1 MFSNLTTS
9 NSSNIANNFSNITT
23 EGREAKLPLEVS
35 VLMTVIVKSIT
46 CPFTVLLN
54 VLVIMAV
61 KRRPRLRSNANILLA
76 CLAVTDAATGLTA
89 QPRSNRNNAGQ
100 PVASIT
106 TEGREA
112 KLPLEVSVLMTVI
125 VNSITCPFTVLLNV
139 LVIMAVKRR
148 PRLRSKAN
156 ILLACL
162 AATDAATGLTAQP
175 SFILWFSAQLL
186 GVKNLVPFR
195 VIHNFFMRSLSVCS
209 CLHLMLVTC
218 ERLIAI
224 KFTMKYIYIVNTQK
238 LKVAVI
244 FCWIFCIFCE
254 IPRKIRYT
262 AKAADFMIALVVISC
277 ILFVASSYVILYRET
292 LRHQKK
298 IKTQQLPQEEAE
310 RFAKESKALKTTV
323 LVVFSVTIC
332 YLPLFFVFSS
342 FVKGL
347 PEIVYSPPM
356 VRTLAML
363 NSFLNP
369 LIYCWRQKE
378 MRKFVFRIRN
388 QAVNP
393 AN

>member
-1 MFSNLTTS
+1 MFFNLTTL
-9 NSSNIANNFSNITT
+9 NSSNITNNFSNITT
-23 EGREAKLPLEVS
+23 EGSEAKLPFEVS
-35 VLMTVIVKSIT
+35 
-46 CPFTVLLN
+46 
-54 VLVIMAV
+54 LVIT
-61 KRRPRLRSNANILLA
+61 I
-76 CLAVTDAATGLTA
+76 
-89 QPRSNRNNAGQ
+89 
-100 PVASIT
+100 
-106 TEGREA
+106 
-112 KLPLEVSVLMTVI
+112 I

-148 PRLRSKAN
+148 PRLQSNAN

-162 AATDAATGLTAQP
+162 AATDASTGLTAQP

-186 GVKNLVPFR
+186 GVKNLAPFR

-224 KFTMKYIYIVNTQK
+224 KFPLNYENIVTKQR

-244 FCWIFCIFCE
+244 YCWIFSVFCE
-254 IPRKIRYT
+254 ILRRFRST
-262 AKAADFMIALVVISC
+262 VKAADVLIALALISC
-277 ILFVASSYVILYRET
+277 ILFVSSSYVILYRET

-298 IKTQQLPQEEAE
+298 IKAQQLPQEEVE
-310 RFAKESKALKTTV
+310 RFAKERKAFKTTV
-323 LVVFSVTIC
+323 LVVCSVAIC
-332 YLPLFFVFSS
+332 YLPMSFIFAS
-342 FVKGL
+342 FVK
-347 PEIVYSPPM
+347 EIKIVYAPPM
-356 VRTLAML
+356 VRTLAMS

>member
-1 MFSNLTTS
+1 MSNLTTS
-9 NSSNIANNFSNITT
+9 NSSNITNNFSNITT

-35 VLMTVIVKSIT
+35 VLMTVII
-46 CPFTVLLN
+46 
-54 VLVIMAV
+54 
-61 KRRPRLRSNANILLA
+61 
-76 CLAVTDAATGLTA
+76 
-89 QPRSNRNNAGQ
+89 
-100 PVASIT
+100 
-106 TEGREA
+106 
-112 KLPLEVSVLMTVI
+112 
-125 VNSITCPFTVLLNV
+125 NSITCPFTVLLNV
-139 LVIMAVKRR
+139 LVMMAVKRR

-224 KFTMKYIYIVNTQK
+224 KFTMKYVYIVNTQK

-244 FCWIFCIFCE
+244 CGWIFSIFCE
-254 IPRKIRYT
+254 ILRKIRYT
-262 AKAADFMIALVVISC
+262 FKAADSLIALAVISC
-277 ILFVASSYVILYRET
+277 ILFVSFSYVILYRET
-292 LRHQKK
+292 LRQQKK
-298 IKTQQLPQEEAE
+298 IKAQQLPHEEAE

-356 VRTLAML
+356 IRTLAML

-378 MRKFVFRIRN
+378 MKKFVFRIRN